1 MKEVQLK
8 KAGSLALC
16 LGILGVAVPASGD
29 TKSVHGAICQTD
41 TLFNGGSVV
50 RSAIDG
56 VYVSGPSGA
65 GAYVVCPLIRDRIN
79 SSTSM
84 SAVVIEVYIPS
95 GGGILCGLYSQS
107 EDGSAGSYVDV
118 DSEERYT
125 TGQGQMSFSVTSSS
139 GNEGTYG
146 LFCDM
151 SNGTKIH
158 HIHTD
163 ESGTD

>member
-1 MKEVQLK
+1 MKIAQMK
-8 KAGSLALC
+8 KAGSFALC

-41 TLFNGGSVV
+41 YLFTGASVK

-56 VYVSGPSGA
+56 IYTEGGE
-65 GAYVVCPLIRDRIN
+65 AYVVCPLIRDRI
-79 SSTSM
+79 SSSSSM
-84 SAVVIEVYIPS
+84 SAVVAEVYIPS
-95 GGGILCGLYSQS
+95 GGFILCSLWSQD
-107 EDGSAGSYVDV
+107 EDGSAGGYVDV
-118 DSEERYT
+118 DAVERNT
-125 TGQGQMSFSVTSSS
+125 AGQGQMSFNVSSS
-139 GNEGTYG
+139 NGNEGTYG

-151 SNGTKIH
+151 SNGSKLH